1 MRTFAVAL
9 LLATPVAAQD
19 APTKAQGL
27 AAWDDIY
34 AVTSHPRCTNCH
46 VGADGIP
53 MWDGLT
59 YGADAVHG
67 MHVLAGESRVGAET
81 MPCRTCHIGAQSGNA
96 TPHAPPMIDDAWRL
110 PPAELAWLGKSSDAL
125 CAQLRDPET
134 NDGFAMDGLATHL
147 ETSAFVAW
155 GFDPGAGRS
164 VPPGTLDEMVVALNL
179 WAAAGTPCASDP

>member
-81 MPCRTCHIGAQSGNA
+81 MPCRT
-96 TPHAPPMIDDAWRL
+96 
-110 PPAELAWLGKSSDAL
+110 SS
-125 CAQLRDPET
+125 R
-134 NDGFAMDGLATHL
+134 
-147 ETSAFVAW
+147 
-155 GFDPGAGRS
+155 
-164 VPPGTLDEMVVALNL
+164 
-179 WAAAGTPCASDP
+179 